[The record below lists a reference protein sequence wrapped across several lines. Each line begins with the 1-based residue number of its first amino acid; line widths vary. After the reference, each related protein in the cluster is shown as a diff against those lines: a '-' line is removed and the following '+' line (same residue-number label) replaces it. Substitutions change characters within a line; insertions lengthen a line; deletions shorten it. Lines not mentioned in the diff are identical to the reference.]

1 MTTKKLGYT
10 TGALASAW
18 GTAFKRASAVVL
30 LAGALGACSDWLTGG
45 DVTRD
50 PNNQTVA
57 RNSQFFVASQEKLW
71 SYWGSDPARIAGIY
85 TQQFH
90 GLAN

>member
-1 MTTKKLGYT
+1 MTNIKR
-10 TGALASAW
+10 ALAVRT
-18 GTAFKRASAVVL
+18 GVRTL
-30 LAGALGACSDWLTGG
+30 LLMGALGACGNFLTGS
-45 DVTRD
+45 DVTND

-57 RNSQFFVASQEKLW
+57 RNSQYFVASQENLW

-90 GLAN
+90 GQDLAGAKDVG